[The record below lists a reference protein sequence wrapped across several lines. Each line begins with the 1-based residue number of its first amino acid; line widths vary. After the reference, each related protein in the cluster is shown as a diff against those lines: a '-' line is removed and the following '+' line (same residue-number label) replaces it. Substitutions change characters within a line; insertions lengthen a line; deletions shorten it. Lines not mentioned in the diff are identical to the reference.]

1 MFSFKG
7 WGIYAVLAA
16 LLAFACLAWSWESRG
31 RDIRDLNAEIDGLR
45 LELSRRTAEVERLE
59 KAANALGRAT
69 QKQGVVLSADLA
81 RREKIN
87 EMMATCSLMAS
98 AAEPSAGAAA
108 PAGIKEVI
116 NEKTS
121 RQALA
126 FINSDLL
133 SPLGGGLRR
142 APDPAGEGQPGL
154 VPGPAG
160 AGALEAPGH

>member
-1 MFSFKG
+1 MLNLSG
-7 WGIYAVLAA
+7 WKIFAVLAA
-16 LLAFACLAWSWESRG
+16 LMAFGCLAWSWESRG
-31 RDIRDLNAEIDGLR
+31 RDIKDLNTEIDGLR
-45 LELSRRTAEVERLE
+45 LELNSRTAEVERLE
-59 KAANALGRAT
+59 KAANALGQAS
-69 QKQGVVLSADLA
+69 QKQGVILSADMA

-98 AAEPSAGAAA
+98 AAEPSAG
-108 PAGIKEVI
+108 PSPTETKEVI

-133 SPLGGGLRR
+133 APLGGGLRR
-142 APDPAGEGQPGL
+142 APDQAGGGRPGL

-160 AGALEAPGH
+160 AGALEAQGY